1 MSFVAPPDVARNCCN
16 VQEARVKLSVPKMI
30 VLGLAAGFYIS
41 FGAEA
46 SIMVAH
52 DLTALGAG
60 FQRFMLASIFSVGL
74 MIVINGGAELFTG
87 NCLLWVAYMDRKIST
102 AELLRSWAWVL
113 LANMVGAVFFAWMYY
128 KTGLN
133 TFNNSLL
140 GAFSLKMA
148 VAKTTTP
155 WDQLFVRGI
164 FCNWLVC
171 LAVWL
176 AFASGDVISKCVAA
190 WIGVMTFVMSNFEHS
205 IANMYYL
212 PAGWFAKH
220 IPSVVQASGLSP
232 EKIDGLTWSSIVF
245 GNWVPVVI
253 GNIVGGCLFVATLYW
268 FSYVR
273 KCKGAPNVATCMR
286 KAAVNE

>member
-1 MSFVAPPDVARNCCN
+1 MSFVPPVEVAKNCCG
-16 VQEARVKLSVPKMI
+16 VQEGRVKLSIGKMI

-46 SIMVAH
+46 SVMVAH
-52 DLTALGAG
+52 DLTSLGVG
-60 FQRFMLASIFSVGL
+60 FQRFMLASIFSIGL

-102 AELLRSWAWVL
+102 VAMLRSWAWVL
-113 LANMVGAVFFAWMYY
+113 LANMVGAVFFAWLYY
-128 KTGLN
+128 NTGLAN
-133 TFNNSLL
+133 FNNSLL
-140 GAFSLKMA
+140 GAFQLKMA
-148 VAKTTTP
+148 IAKTTTP
-155 WDQLFVRGI
+155 WVQLFVRGI

-176 AFASGDVISKCVAA
+176 AFASGDVISKCLSA

-220 IPSVVQASGLSP
+220 APGVVEASGLTAD
-232 EKIDGLTWSSIVF
+232 KVDALTWSSIVF
-245 GNWVPVVI
+245 NNWVPVTL
-253 GNIVGGCLFVATLYW
+253 GNIVGGVVFVASLYW
-268 FSYVR
+268 FSYLR
-273 KCKGAPNVATCMR
+273 KSQSVPSVAVCM
-286 KAAVNE
+286 KKAVNE